1 MNKHYFSHLTW
12 KLALGNRWRLGTTLM
27 ALVLTVFLVGCMST
41 TIAPETETFPGELN
55 QPQAA
60 SSQAVLPST
69 PVLTATSTTI
79 PTLTSTPTLE
89 VTSTSIANTPT
100 PTWTPTTAPS
110 TTPTPIPLPDLL
122 VAVVKVQQKGEA
134 DEFHEIWLVDTST
147 GEKSRVFTTTP
158 GTRLTQMM
166 WGDEQSDIL
175 YVAEMKG
182 LEEGYPTWQL
192 YQVNYETGSSRTFF
206 AEPMEGTPT
215 LLDLSTQGKWLR
227 ISVNYFEP
235 ISFEWWFINT
245 SDGTVIKNDPV
256 DRYLSGFVWSPNE
269 PDVFAYSQESTIDE
283 AGRRIPQS
291 VVISEA
297 TNFEVLDTIKYR
309 YTNGGGTP
317 LLMWDMSMAEQI
329 LFFTLGEMYVVD
341 LTTREWTQIA
351 EDLDVFPGD
360 GRTQLLKS
368 PSGQYAVTTTFV
380 IVIQLKDPLEVVKR
394 FGDELGLGQR
404 YKFLFRSWYGDRD
417 WIVLSA
423 GDGIVQ
429 IYELGGDFKLLRE
442 INLYD
447 YGFASPEASA
457 ILAKPLQ

>member
-1 MNKHYFSHLTW
+1 MNKHLFSHLTW
-12 KLALGNRWRLGTTLM
+12 KLALGNRWRPGATLI
-27 ALVLTVFLVGCMST
+27 ALVLALFLVGCT
-41 TIAPETETFPGELN
+41 NANIKPEGESFPGESN
-55 QPQAA
+55 QPQTPA
-60 SSQAVLPST
+60 SQAALTST
-69 PVLTATSTTI
+69 PVFTWTATAI
-79 PTLTSTPTLE
+79 PTLTPMPDLE
-89 VTSTSIANTPT
+89 ATSTSIANTPT
-100 PTWTPTTAPS
+100 STWTPTTAPS
-110 TTPTPIPLPDLL
+110 ATPTTAPSPELL
-122 VAVVKVQQKGEA
+122 VVAVEVQQKGEA
-134 DEFHEIWLVDTST
+134 DEVHEIWLVDTST
-147 GEKSRVFTTTP
+147 EEKRLVFTTTP

-166 WGDEQSDIL
+166 WGGEQSDIL

-182 LEEGYPTWQL
+182 LGEGYPTWQL
-192 YQVNYETGSSRTFF
+192 YEVNYETGSSRAFF
-206 AEPMEGTPT
+206 AEPMEGAPS

-245 SDGTVIKNDPV
+245 GDGTVIKNDPA

-291 VVISEA
+291 VVISEV

-309 YTNGGGTP
+309 YTNWGGTP

-341 LTTREWTQIA
+341 LTTRQWTQIA
-351 EDLDVFPGD
+351 EGLDVFPGD

-368 PSGQYAVTTTFV
+368 PSGQWAVTTTFTM
-380 IVIQLKDPLEVVKR
+380 VIQLNDTLEVVKR
-394 FGDELGLGQR
+394 FGDELGQR
-404 YKFLFRSWYGDRD
+404 RKFGFRSWYGDRD

-429 IYELGGDFKLLRE
+429 VYELGGDFKLLRE
-442 INLYD
+442 INLND
-447 YGFASPEASA
+447 YGLASPEAA
-457 ILAKPLQ
+457 TILAKPLQ